1 MVVHIATINLLI
13 GASAHDAWD
22 QLAKDAEVVTPKAK
36 NRAEFIEECKSG
48 KFDGVVAAYRTFG
61 SVSITGMFDKELVE
75 VLPKSWKFL
84 SHNGKS
90 SHAFYQ

>member
-1 MVVHIATINLLI
+1 MF
-13 GASAHDAWD
+13 S
-22 QLAKDAEVVTPKAK
+22 AKDKWEELSEVAEIVKPQAS

-48 KFDGVVAAYRTFG
+48 KLDGVVAAYRTFP
-61 SVSITGMFDKELVE
+61 SASITGNFDKELIE

-90 SHAFYQ
+90 CDLFSI